1 MATSS
6 IGQIVVLD
14 NEMAERMIESMESA
28 NDRPFGQ
35 PTGFFR
41 EATEEETKQWIQALS
56 RKNEDN

>member
-14 NEMAERMIESMESA
+14 DEMADRIIESLETVD
-28 NDRPFGQ
+28 NRPFGQ

-41 EATEEETKQWIQALS
+41 EATEDETKQWIQALS
-56 RKNEDN
+56 YSNEDT